1 MAFITMHGNRWS
13 KTSIT
18 EPYPETGKLL
28 LTNNCPVTQELNKL
42 LSRLD
47 VKRKGVSVYALR
59 HTFRAIGDE
68 TLDQVAVRGI
78 MGHADESMDA
88 AYRESIKDE
97 RLRAVTEHVRGW
109 LFPDVAQ

>member
-18 EPYPETGKLL
+18 EPYPKKPASSL

-42 LSRLD
+42 LSRMD

-59 HTFRAIGDE
+59 HTSAPSATKRWTITGRP
-68 TLDQVAVRGI
+68 LDHGPRGRVAWRTRPLLR
-78 MGHADESMDA
+78 S
-88 AYRESIKDE
+88 SIKDE
-97 RLRAVTEHVRGW
+97 RVRR
-109 LFPDVAQ
+109 